1 MFGYLIIYGAVL
13 VFSILAAKAV
23 ITLGPRLGLMDQP
36 SARRIHTRPVPRA
49 GGIGIW
55 IVFVSSCICLFL
67 LGDEGLFSEDSPLPA
82 FLAASAVLML
92 VGIFDDRRGIRP
104 LAKLG
109 GQIVAALLFWFLSVG
124 DKGNIAGVVIPGW
137 LDALIWMVWIVL
149 LVNAY
154 NLIDGL
160 DGLCGGLA
168 WISLAGLLGVAVSL
182 GIGGPGI
189 VMVTVMMAAVMGFLV
204 FNRTP
209 ARLFLGDAG
218 SMLLGL
224 FIATVATELVGRRT
238 VGAVVLLPVAVAG
251 VPLFDVLLAVWRRA
265 IKRFVRKIRG
275 EKADGIFD
283 ADKEHL
289 HHRLLA
295 RGWSQR
301 RVAEVLQVCA
311 ATVMLLC
318 FLPLIMGSE
327 GWTLAIPLV
336 FLLGV
341 FLLRHTASVELIQS
355 GNAIQMALKRPG
367 SDKRRRLTYMALD
380 VILVLIAWL
389 AVFLIEQRTL
399 GSPGSRAFLFSFALA
414 HVVGSVASLHLAGV
428 YRTVWRR
435 ALLFEMATVW
445 WILVTV
451 ASLLGLMVSL
461 SENPLSIWLLMKIS
475 IGGAFL
481 AGVFVLAPR
490 GLAPLISQLSLR
502 STHPD
507 PSADGKRILVY
518 GAGDLGALYLDYLA
532 SRVRAASFSELVGFV
547 DDDVRARGRTIRGFR
562 ILGAGKDLAD
572 IVRERRI
579 DEVIVAID
587 DVSADFLARLRD
599 ELQGLE
605 VEVSRWSVQLQ
616 PIGEDAVVPEKSLRS
631 AS

>member
-13 VFSILAAKAV
+13 AASLLASRAM
-23 ITLGPRLGLMDQP
+23 ISLGPRWGLMDEP
-36 SARRIHTRPVPRA
+36 AARRIHTRPVPRA
-49 GGIGIW
+49 GGVGIW
-55 IVFVSSCICLFL
+55 VVFVASCTLVSL
-67 LGDEGLFSEDSPLPA
+67 TGVAPLFSGNSPLPA

-92 VGIFDDRRGIRP
+92 VGIVDDRRGVRP
-104 LAKLG
+104 WAKLG
-109 GQIVAALLFWFLSVG
+109 GQLVAALLFWFLSDG
-124 DKGNIAGVVIPGW
+124 DKGNIAGIAIPGW
-137 LDALIWMVWIVL
+137 MDALIWAFWIIL

-168 WISLAGLLGVAVSL
+168 WISLAGLLVAAVSL
-182 GIGGPGI
+182 GIGGPG
-189 VMVTVMMAAVMGFLV
+189 VFLVTIMMAAVMGFLF

-251 VPLFDVLLAVWRRA
+251 VPLFDVLLAVWRRV
-265 IKRFVRKIRG
+265 IKRFVRRVSG
-275 EKADGIFD
+275 EKAVGLFD

-327 GWTLAIPLV
+327 GWTLVIPLV

-355 GNAIQMALKRPG
+355 GDAIQMALKKPG
-367 SDKRRRLTYMALD
+367 SAKRRRLTYMVLD
-380 VILVLIAWL
+380 VMLVLMAWL
-389 AVFLIEQRTL
+389 TIFVIEQKAL
-399 GSPGSRAFLFSFALA
+399 SLEGGEAFLFSFVLA
-414 HVVGSVASLHLAGV
+414 QVVGSIAALQLVGV

-435 ALLFEMATVW
+435 ALLLEMATVW

-451 ASLLGLMVSL
+451 ASLLGLMVAL
-461 SENPLSIWLLMKIS
+461 SGSPISIWVLMKIS

-481 AGVFVLAPR
+481 SGVFVLAPR
-490 GLAPLISQLSLR
+490 GIAPLISQMSLR
-502 STHPD
+502 ASHPD
-507 PSADGKRILVY
+507 PSSGEKRILVY
-518 GAGDLGALYLDYLA
+518 GAGDLGALFLDYL
-532 SRVRAASFSELVGFV
+532 STRVRASGFSELVGFV
-547 DDDVRARGRTIRGFR
+547 DDDLRARGRTIRGFR
-562 ILGAGKDLAD
+562 ILGSGQDLAD
-572 IVRERRI
+572 IVQRRRI
-579 DEVIVAID
+579 DEVIIAID
-587 DVSADFLARLRD
+587 EVSPEFLARLRND
-599 ELQGLE
+599 LQGLE
-605 VEVSRWSVQLQ
+605 VEVRRWSVGL
-616 PIGEDAVVPEKSLRS
+616 EDLEKSAGRIGKRFLS
-631 AS
+631 AG

>member
-1 MFGYLIIYGAVL
+1 MFVYLIIYGAVL
-13 VFSILAAKAV
+13 VLSV
-23 ITLGPRLGLMDQP
+23 IGSRVMISLGPRWGLMDEP
-36 SARRIHTRPVPRA
+36 SSRRIHTRPVPRA
-49 GGIGIW
+49 GGLGIW
-55 IVFVSSCICLFL
+55 LVFAISCVCLSL
-67 LGDEGLFSEDSPLPA
+67 TGVAPLFSEDSPLPA

-92 VGIFDDRRGIRP
+92 VGIVDDRSGMLP
-104 LAKLG
+104 MVKLG
-109 GQIVAALLFWFLSVG
+109 GQLVAALLFWFLSDG
-124 DKGNIAGVVIPGW
+124 DKGNIAGIDIPGW
-137 LDALIWMVWIVL
+137 LDALIWVFWIIL

-168 WISLAGLLGVAVSL
+168 WISLAGLLVAAVSL
-182 GIGGPGI
+182 GVGGPGVLLVVI
-189 VMVTVMMAAVMGFLV
+189 MMASVMGFLF

-251 VPLFDVLLAVWRRA
+251 VPLFDVLLAVWRRI
-265 IKRFVRKIRG
+265 IKRFARKVRG
-275 EKADGIFD
+275 EKAGGLFD

-301 RVAEVLQVCA
+301 RVAEVLQICA

-318 FLPLIMGSE
+318 FLPLILGSE
-327 GWTLAIPLV
+327 GWTLAIPLA

-355 GNAIQMALKRPG
+355 GNAIQMAFKKPG
-367 SDKRRRLTYMALD
+367 SDKRRRLTYMILD
-380 VILVLIAWL
+380 VILVLVAWL
-389 AVFLIEQRTL
+389 ILFFIEQRML
-399 GSPGSRAFLFSFALA
+399 KSSGGGAYLFSFTLA
-414 HVVGSVASLHLAGV
+414 QVVGGVAALHLAGV

-435 ALLFEMATVW
+435 ALVLEMATVW

-461 SENPLSIWLLMKIS
+461 SDTPLSIWFLMKMS

-481 AGVFVLAPR
+481 SGVFVLGPR
-490 GLAPLISQLSLR
+490 GIAPLISQLALR
-502 STHPD
+502 SSQSDSSSP
-507 PSADGKRILVY
+507 GKRILVY

-532 SRVRAASFSELVGFV
+532 SRVRAETFSELVGFV
-547 DDDVRARGRTIRGFR
+547 DDDVRARGRTIRGFK
-562 ILGAGKDLAD
+562 ILGAGENLEN
-572 IVRERRI
+572 IVKSRRI

-587 DVSADFLARLRD
+587 DISPEFLTRLRD
-599 ELQGLE
+599 ELQELE
-605 VEVSRWSVQLQ
+605 VDVRRWSVSLD
-616 PIGEDAVVPEKSLRS
+616 PPE
-631 AS
+631 

>member
-1 MFGYLIIYGAVL
+1 
-13 VFSILAAKAV
+13 
-23 ITLGPRLGLMDQP
+23 
-36 SARRIHTRPVPRA
+36 
-49 GGIGIW
+49 
-55 IVFVSSCICLFL
+55 
-67 LGDEGLFSEDSPLPA
+67 
-82 FLAASAVLML
+82 ML
-92 VGIFDDRRGIRP
+92 VGIVDDRSEMRP
-104 LAKLG
+104 MVKLG
-109 GQIVAALLFWFLSVG
+109 GQLVAAFLFWFLSGG
-124 DKGNIAGVVIPGW
+124 DKGNIAGFDIPGW
-137 LDALIWMVWIVL
+137 IDALIWVLWIIL

-168 WISLAGLLGVAVSL
+168 WISLAGLLVAAVSL
-182 GIGGPGI
+182 GIGGPGVFLVVI
-189 VMVTVMMAAVMGFLV
+189 MMASVMGFLF

-251 VPLFDVLLAVWRRA
+251 VPLFDVLLAVWRRV
-265 IKRFVRKIRG
+265 IKRFVRKFRG
-275 EKADGIFD
+275 EKAGGIFD

-301 RVAEVLQVCA
+301 RVAEVLQICA

-318 FLPLIMGSE
+318 FLPLILGSE
-327 GWTLAIPLV
+327 GWTLAIPLA

-355 GNAIQMALKRPG
+355 GNAIQMAFKKPG
-367 SDKRRRLTYMALD
+367 SDKRRRLTYMVLD
-380 VILVLIAWL
+380 VILVLVAWL
-389 AVFLIEQRTL
+389 IVFFLEQRMFK
-399 GSPGSRAFLFSFALA
+399 SPSGAFLFSFALA
-414 HVVGSVASLHLAGV
+414 QVVGGVAALHLAGV

-435 ALLFEMATVW
+435 ALVLEMATVW

-461 SENPLSIWLLMKIS
+461 SDTPLSIWFLMKMS

-481 AGVFVLAPR
+481 SGVFVLGPR
-490 GLAPLISQLSLR
+490 GLAPLISQLALR
-502 STHPD
+502 SSQSD
-507 PSADGKRILVY
+507 SSSSGKRILVC
-518 GAGDLGALYLDYLA
+518 GAGDLGSLYLDYLA
-532 SRVRAASFSELVGFV
+532 SRVRAETLSELVGFV
-547 DDDVRARGRTIRGFR
+547 DDDVQARGRTIRGFK
-562 ILGAGKDLAD
+562 ILGAGEDLEN
-572 IVRERRI
+572 IVKNRRI

-587 DVSADFLARLRD
+587 DISPEFLTRLRD

-605 VEVSRWSVQLQ
+605 VDVRRWSV
-616 PIGEDAVVPEKSLRS
+616 SLDP
-631 AS
+631 AE